1 MFDKNSS
8 QNSKRLRQF
17 HELDERLQRWQREHP
32 VQAWAVTF
40 CSGAAFVGLLWLFG
54 VLLAMEVSNG

>member
-1 MFDKNSS
+1 MTK
-8 QNSKRLRQF
+8 QAERQRKLQ
-17 HELDERLQRWQREHP
+17 ELDKRLQRLQREHP

-40 CSGAAFVGLLWLFG
+40 GIGAAFVGLLWLFG